1 MEIQTN
7 KQTKYEQFGTDLFN
21 SEKPELVPL
30 TTIVGVNCKNGI
42 MLHTDSQETAEF
54 EGVMLGFKR
63 LAVTKLNDIGSD
75 RHYLIGCAGT
85 SSHDEILVSYLNE
98 QLTGSTLY
106 QEHKFYEL
114 LENLMVEFLEKYNI
128 TQPTRTHGS
137 PVAPD
142 HFISLSALLA
152 AQISSESNKPKYALY
167 KIETKPRLLIRRVPR
182 HGSIGSGSVLVKL
195 ILDQLDLK
203 LDRFGYNWQNI
214 STKLAARTT
223 YLILRHVLQ
232 TDLYT
237 GGFTACRILD
247 SEAGVIPSDKT
258 QLWDDPY
265 GDKLAQTLLL
275 LCEELPNVKERLLD
289 IVMNLNLFE
298 QEKSEK

>member
-1 MEIQTN
+1 MSSNDQLI
-7 KQTKYEQFGTDLFN
+7 KKLDYEN
-21 SEKPELVPL
+21 PL
-30 TTIVGVNCKNGI
+30 TTIVGINCKNGI
-42 MLHTDSQETAEF
+42 MLHADSQETTEF
-54 EGVMLGFKR
+54 EGVTLAFKR

-114 LENLMVEFLEKYNI
+114 LENLMVKFLKKHNI
-128 TQPTRTHGS
+128 TQPTETHGS
-137 PVAPD
+137 PSDPE

-152 AQISSESNKPKYALY
+152 AQVSSESNKPKHALY
-167 KIETKPRLLIRRVPR
+167 KIETKPHLLIRRVPR
-182 HGSIGSGSVLVKL
+182 HASIGSGSVLVKL

-214 STKLAARTT
+214 STKLAARTA
-223 YLILRHVLQ
+223 YMILRHVLQ
-232 TDLYT
+232 VELYS

-247 SEAGVIPSDKT
+247 SEAGAIPSAKT
-258 QLWDDPY
+258 DIWDDPY
-265 GDKLAQTLLL
+265 GDKLSQTLRLI
-275 LCEELPNVKERLLD
+275 CEELPNVKARLFD
-289 IVMNLNLFE
+289 IAMNLNLFE
-298 QEKSEK
+298 QDKSEK